1 MRRDTNQL
9 VRDGPAQHPPLG
21 PFRPGETAFRVKH
34 GTATRQVTSPA
45 DDGEGGEQMSSMSP
59 EQNTDLPRATT
70 TGAKPEPRPETTDE
84 SVLETIGAARARLI
98 EVEMTLRDLW
108 YETVDSGPALSAR
121 LNVAARLAH
130 NAAEALSPQTL
141 L

>member
-1 MRRDTNQL
+1 
-9 VRDGPAQHPPLG
+9 
-21 PFRPGETAFRVKH
+21 
-34 GTATRQVTSPA
+34 
-45 DDGEGGEQMSSMSP
+45 MSSMSP

-70 TGAKPEPRPETTDE
+70 TGATPEPRPETTDE
-84 SVLETIGAARARLI
+84 SVLETIGTARARLI

>member
-1 MRRDTNQL
+1 
-9 VRDGPAQHPPLG
+9 
-21 PFRPGETAFRVKH
+21 
-34 GTATRQVTSPA
+34 
-45 DDGEGGEQMSSMSP
+45 MSSMSP
-59 EQNTDLPRATT
+59 EQNTDLPRASHQRHME
-70 TGAKPEPRPETTDE
+70 A
-84 SVLETIGAARARLI
+84 LI
-98 EVEMTLRDLW
+98 EMARREKMTLRDLW